1 MNPETDNVTATD
13 EAAAA
18 VVVETK
24 TAEEIAAGES
34 TEGATGTEAE
44 PAEGSEE
51 ADAAKASA
59 AGKALSERKR
69 SAQERINQAVRG
81 QREAER
87 VAARATA
94 EAATLR
100 AKLKKPD
107 PATFEDVTELNAA
120 QFEHSLDVR
129 EANRK
134 SVEAT
139 NASEDAEKALRRVWS
154 GRVAAFQETVP
165 DFKQVATIDAP
176 ISDATARDIMR
187 MEEGPQIAY
196 HLGKTAEGRELAVAL
211 NEMTER
217 ERAIALG
224 RLAGKMSAQPLPRR
238 TTKAPPPIEDA
249 VNGKGAGGSLKF
261 AQLST
266 DEYAKV
272 VAKEMGGR
280 LR

>member
-1 MNPETDNVTATD
+1 MNPETDNEVVD
-13 EAAAA
+13 PAAAA
-18 VVVETK
+18 AVVETK

-44 PAEGSEE
+44 AAEGSEE
-51 ADAAKASA
+51 AEAAKASA

-134 SVEAT
+134 QAEAE
-139 NASEDAEKALRRVWS
+139 NASKDASASAHQAWKDRIS
-154 GRVAAFQETVP
+154 IFKETVP
-165 DFKQVATIDAP
+165 DFETVAFNSP
-176 ISDATARDIMR
+176 ISDATAKDIILL
-187 MEEGPQIAY
+187 EEGPQIAY
-196 HLGKTAEGRELAVAL
+196 HLGKHPAEAIAL
-211 NEMTER
+211 NAMTER

-261 AQLST
+261 AQLSH